1 MESLYRKYRPKTF
14 EDVVGQQHVVSTLE
28 HAVLEGR
35 TSHAYLFCGPR
46 GTGKTTMARILAKAL
61 MCERGAGQLPDGTCE
76 NCQLIAAGEHPD
88 VYELDAAS
96 RTGVDNVR
104 EEIIGRVSF
113 APVRGSY
120 KVYIIDEV
128 HMLTTAA
135 FNALLKTLEEP
146 PEHIVFVLCTTDP
159 QKVPETILSRVQR
172 FDFHAIGASD
182 ILGQLKRV
190 CDAEGFSY
198 DEAALELVVRHA
210 RGGMRDA
217 LSALEQLS
225 TFGGGSVSLDA
236 ARDLLGEVSS
246 SMLTELTGALA
257 RRDVPT
263 VFARIGE
270 LVESGRDLLQLAR
283 ELSAHLRDVYVASVV
298 GEGAST
304 LPVAGDEL
312 RQLKDEALAFG
323 APDRVARALAV
334 MSEVSSEMRVA
345 TNQRLALEVALTRIA
360 RPKSDLTLDSLAE
373 RVAQLE
379 KTVEALAAGS
389 ASVPMSTTPASS
401 LTAPAL
407 APTAPALAPTA
418 PAPTSSDP
426 TPQASARQT
435 ISAPQVAPA
444 PVHAERPEPQA
455 PQPPTLE
462 QQTQSTSQ
470 EPQQVPAS
478 VARQAPQELLTSKEA
493 PLASPAQPA
502 PQQRSSEGASQSD
515 QTTGAGAAQQP
526 QPPDAAVQP
535 RKETAPATPAVTP
548 ATPAVTPATPAVT
561 PATPA
566 ITDGGELQRRWRQ
579 VVDGL
584 VRTDPPRGSLLA
596 ASTALEDDGHRLLI
610 NLPKGSSFVTKML
623 DRKDVRATVEAA
635 VRQAF
640 GERALVYAESS
651 LVGAD
656 IARSRAKAPAPTPA
670 RGTMVTPQPLSAS
683 QGQATPQVVSS
694 VVPQRGP
701 APAPQSAMS
710 HAAAPAAAPQ
720 TEPPVEEVPLESY
733 YDMPWDEPSA
743 YEDEPMAPVGEAS
756 LAAEPQVVSRAVPG
770 PEPVRQTSQ
779 QVEPRTAVVF
789 EAEAANTAE
798 SKPKPDPKP
807 KAKTT
812 AKTEPKQK
820 PKPDPKPDPKPKS
833 KAELKPRSK
842 PKGSRSAPKRA
853 DGMPQDMNELLAMLT
868 EVFGDGVEASVEK
881 LQDSAVEQN

>member
-389 ASVPMSTTPASS
+389 ASVPMSTTPA
-401 LTAPAL
+401 P
-407 APTAPALAPTA
+407 APTA
-418 PAPTSSDP
+418 PAPTPPDP

-435 ISAPQVAPA
+435 ISAPQVAPSS
-444 PVHAERPEPQA
+444 VHAERPEPQA

-470 EPQQVPAS
+470 ESQQAPAS

-535 RKETAPATPAVTP
+535 RKETAPT
-548 ATPAVTPATPAVT
+548 TPAVTPATPAVT

-670 RGTMVTPQPLSAS
+670 RGTMVTPRPLSAS
-683 QGQATPQVVSS
+683 QGQATPQVVSP
-694 VVPQRGP
+694 VVLQRGP
-701 APAPQSAMS
+701 APAPQPAMS
-710 HAAAPAAAPQ
+710 HAAAPATAPQ
-720 TEPPVEEVPLESY
+720 AEPPVEEVPLESY

-756 LAAEPQVVSRAVPG
+756 LAAEPQVASRAVLG

-820 PKPDPKPDPKPKS
+820 PKPDPKPKPKPKS
-833 KAELKPRSK
+833 KAEPKPRSK
-842 PKGSRSAPKRA
+842 PKGSQSAPKRA

>member
-182 ILGQLKRV
+182 ILDQLKRV

-407 APTAPALAPTA
+407 APTAPA
-418 PAPTSSDP
+418 PTSSDP

-462 QQTQSTSQ
+462 QQAQSTSQ

-478 VARQAPQELLTSKEA
+478 VARQAPQELLTSEEV

-502 PQQRSSEGASQSD
+502 PQKRSSEGASQSD
-515 QTTGAGAAQQP
+515 QTTGAGAAQQS
-526 QPPDAAVQP
+526 QPPDVAVQP
-535 RKETAPATPAVTP
+535 RKETA
-548 ATPAVTPATPAVT
+548 PATPAVT

-584 VRTDPPRGSLLA
+584 VRRDPPRGSLLA

-683 QGQATPQVVSS
+683 QGQATSQAVSS

-701 APAPQSAMS
+701 APAPQPAMS
-710 HAAAPAAAPQ
+710 HATAPATAPQ
-720 TEPPVEEVPLESY
+720 AEPPVEEVPLESY
-733 YDMPWDEPSA
+733 YDMPWDEPPA

-756 LAAEPQVVSRAVPG
+756 LAAEPQVASRAVPG
-770 PEPVRQTSQ
+770 PETVHQTSQ

-789 EAEAANTAE
+789 EAEAASTAE

-820 PKPDPKPDPKPKS
+820 PKPDPKPKS
-833 KAELKPRSK
+833 KTEPKLRSK
-842 PKGSRSAPKRA
+842 PKGSKSVPKRA

>member
-379 KTVEALAAGS
+379 KTVEALAAGN

-407 APTAPALAPTA
+407 APTAPASTP
-418 PAPTSSDP
+418 PDP
-426 TPQASARQT
+426 MLQASARQT

-462 QQTQSTSQ
+462 QQAQSTSQ

-502 PQQRSSEGASQSD
+502 PQQRSSEGVSQPD

-535 RKETAPATPAVTP
+535 RKETA
-548 ATPAVTPATPAVT
+548 PATPAVT

-670 RGTMVTPQPLSAS
+670 RSTMVTPQPLSAS
-683 QGQATPQVVSS
+683 QGQAASQAVAS

-701 APAPQSAMS
+701 APAPQPAVS
-710 HAAAPAAAPQ
+710 HAAAPATAPQ
-720 TEPPVEEVPLESY
+720 TEPPIEEVPLESY

-756 LAAEPQVVSRAVPG
+756 LAAEPQVASRAVP
-770 PEPVRQTSQ
+770 EPVHQTSQ

-820 PKPDPKPDPKPKS
+820 PKPDPKPKV
-833 KAELKPRSK
+833 KAEPKPRSK
-842 PKGSRSAPKRA
+842 PKGSRSVPKRA

>member
-379 KTVEALAAGS
+379 KTVEVLAAGS

-401 LTAPAL
+401 LTAS
-407 APTAPALAPTA
+407 ALAPTA
-418 PAPTSSDP
+418 PAPTPPDS

-462 QQTQSTSQ
+462 QQAQSTSQ

-502 PQQRSSEGASQSD
+502 PQQRSSEGVSQSD

-526 QPPDAAVQP
+526 QPPDVAVQP
-535 RKETAPATPAVTP
+535 RKETA
-548 ATPAVTPATPAVT
+548 PATPAVT

-683 QGQATPQVVSS
+683 QGQATSQAVSS

-710 HAAAPAAAPQ
+710 HAAVPATAPQ
-720 TEPPVEEVPLESY
+720 AEPPVEEVPLESY
-733 YDMPWDEPSA
+733 YDMPWDEPPA

-756 LAAEPQVVSRAVPG
+756 LAAEPQVASRAVPG
-770 PEPVRQTSQ
+770 PEPVHQTSQ

-812 AKTEPKQK
+812 AKTDPKQK
-820 PKPDPKPDPKPKS
+820 PKPDPKPKS
-833 KAELKPRSK
+833 KTEPKLRSK
-842 PKGSRSAPKRA
+842 PKGSKSVPKRA

>member
-379 KTVEALAAGS
+379 KTVEALAAGN

-407 APTAPALAPTA
+407 APTAPASTP
-418 PAPTSSDP
+418 PDP
-426 TPQASARQT
+426 MPQASARQT
-435 ISAPQVAPA
+435 IFAPQVAPA

-462 QQTQSTSQ
+462 QRAQSTSQ

-478 VARQAPQELLTSKEA
+478 VARQAPQELLTSEEV

-502 PQQRSSEGASQSD
+502 PQKRSSEGASQSD
-515 QTTGAGAAQQP
+515 QTTGAGAAQQS
-526 QPPDAAVQP
+526 QPPDVAVQP
-535 RKETAPATPAVTP
+535 RKETA
-548 ATPAVTPATPAVT
+548 PATPAVT

-701 APAPQSAMS
+701 APVPQPAMS
-710 HAAAPAAAPQ
+710 HAAAPATAPQ
-720 TEPPVEEVPLESY
+720 AEPPVEEVPLESY

-756 LAAEPQVVSRAVPG
+756 LAAEPQVASRAVPG

-820 PKPDPKPDPKPKS
+820 PKPDPKPKS
-833 KAELKPRSK
+833 KAEPKLRSK
-842 PKGSRSAPKRA
+842 PKGSKSVPKRA

>member
-379 KTVEALAAGS
+379 KTVEALAAGN
-389 ASVPMSTTPASS
+389 APVPMSTTPASS

-407 APTAPALAPTA
+407 ASTA
-418 PAPTSSDP
+418 PAPTPPDT

-444 PVHAERPEPQA
+444 SVHAERPEPQV
-455 PQPPTLE
+455 PQLPTLE
-462 QQTQSTSQ
+462 QQAQSTSQ

-478 VARQAPQELLTSKEA
+478 VARQAPQELLTSEEA

-535 RKETAPATPAVTP
+535 RKETAP

-683 QGQATPQVVSS
+683 QGQATSQAVSS
-694 VVPQRGP
+694 VVPQRGS
-701 APAPQSAMS
+701 APAPQPAMS

-720 TEPPVEEVPLESY
+720 TEPPIEEVPLESY

-756 LAAEPQVVSRAVPG
+756 LAAEPQVASRAVPG

-820 PKPDPKPDPKPKS
+820 PKPNPKPKS
-833 KAELKPRSK
+833 KAEPKPRSK
-842 PKGSRSAPKRA
+842 PKGSQSAPKRA

>member
-270 LVESGRDLLQLAR
+270 LVESGKDLLQLAR
-283 ELSAHLRDVYVASVV
+283 ELSAHLRDVYVARVV

-379 KTVEALAAGS
+379 KTVEALAAGN

-407 APTAPALAPTA
+407 APTAPAPT
-418 PAPTSSDP
+418 PPDP
-426 TPQASARQT
+426 TPQASARQ
-435 ISAPQVAPA
+435 IVSAPQVAPA

-478 VARQAPQELLTSKEA
+478 VVRQAPQELLTSEEA

-502 PQQRSSEGASQSD
+502 PQQRSSEGVSQSD

-535 RKETAPATPAVTP
+535 RKETAPATLAVTP
-548 ATPAVTPATPAVT
+548 ATPAVTPVTPAVT

-566 ITDGGELQRRWRQ
+566 VTDGGELQRRWRQ

-656 IARSRAKAPAPTPA
+656 IARSRAKAPAPTPT
-670 RGTMVTPQPLSAS
+670 RSTMVTPQPLSAS
-683 QGQATPQVVSS
+683 QGQAAPQAVSS

-701 APAPQSAMS
+701 APAPQPVVS
-710 HAAAPAAAPQ
+710 HAAAPATAPQ
-720 TEPPVEEVPLESY
+720 TEPPIEEVPLESY

-756 LAAEPQVVSRAVPG
+756 LAAEPQVASRAVPG
-770 PEPVRQTSQ
+770 PEPVHQTSQ

-820 PKPDPKPDPKPKS
+820 PKPDPKPKS
-833 KAELKPRSK
+833 KAEPKPRSK
-842 PKGSRSAPKRA
+842 PKGSRSVPKRA

>member
-61 MCERGAGQLPDGTCE
+61 MCERGAGQLPDGICE

-407 APTAPALAPTA
+407 APTAPA
-418 PAPTSSDP
+418 PTSSDP

-444 PVHAERPEPQA
+444 PVHAERTEPQA
-455 PQPPTLE
+455 PQPLTLE
-462 QQTQSTSQ
+462 QQTRSTSQ

-478 VARQAPQELLTSKEA
+478 VARQAPQELLTSEEV

-515 QTTGAGAAQQP
+515 QTTGAGAAQQS
-526 QPPDAAVQP
+526 QPPDVAVQP
-535 RKETAPATPAVTP
+535 RKETA
-548 ATPAVTPATPAVT
+548 PATPAVT

-584 VRTDPPRGSLLA
+584 VRRDPPRGSLLA

-670 RGTMVTPQPLSAS
+670 RSTMVTPQPLSAS
-683 QGQATPQVVSS
+683 QGQAAPQVVSS

-701 APAPQSAMS
+701 APAPQPAMS
-710 HAAAPAAAPQ
+710 YAAAPAAAPQ
-720 TEPPVEEVPLESY
+720 AEPPVEEVPLESY
-733 YDMPWDEPSA
+733 YDMPWDEPPA

-756 LAAEPQVVSRAVPG
+756 LAAEPQVASRAVPG
-770 PEPVRQTSQ
+770 PEPVHQTSQ

-789 EAEAANTAE
+789 EAQAANTAE

-812 AKTEPKQK
+812 AKTEPTQK
-820 PKPDPKPDPKPKS
+820 PKPDPKPKS
-833 KAELKPRSK
+833 KAEPKPRSK

>member
-146 PEHIVFVLCTTDP
+146 PGHIVFVLCTTDP

-379 KTVEALAAGS
+379 KTVEALAAGN

-407 APTAPALAPTA
+407 APTAPSPT
-418 PAPTSSDP
+418 PPDL

-478 VARQAPQELLTSKEA
+478 VVRQAPQELLTSEEV

-526 QPPDAAVQP
+526 QPPDAAVQS

-548 ATPAVTPATPAVT
+548 AAPAVTPAA
-561 PATPA
+561 PA

-670 RGTMVTPQPLSAS
+670 RSTMVTPQPLSAS
-683 QGQATPQVVSS
+683 QGQAAPQAVSS

-701 APAPQSAMS
+701 APAPQPAVS
-710 HAAAPAAAPQ
+710 HAAAPATAPQ
-720 TEPPVEEVPLESY
+720 TEPPIEEVPLESY

-756 LAAEPQVVSRAVPG
+756 LAAEPQVASQAVPG
-770 PEPVRQTSQ
+770 PVHQTSQ

-820 PKPDPKPDPKPKS
+820 PKPDPKPKS
-833 KAELKPRSK
+833 KAEPKPRSK
-842 PKGSRSAPKRA
+842 PKGSRSVPKRA

>member
-407 APTAPALAPTA
+407 APTAPAPT
-418 PAPTSSDP
+418 PPDP

-462 QQTQSTSQ
+462 QQAQSTSQ

-478 VARQAPQELLTSKEA
+478 VARQTPQELLTSEEA

-502 PQQRSSEGASQSD
+502 PQQRSSEGALRSD
-515 QTTGAGAAQQP
+515 QTTGAGAAQQS
-526 QPPDAAVQP
+526 QPLEAAVQP

-548 ATPAVTPATPAVT
+548 V
-561 PATPA
+561 TPA

-701 APAPQSAMS
+701 APAPQPAVS
-710 HAAAPAAAPQ
+710 HAAAPATAPQ

-820 PKPDPKPDPKPKS
+820 PKPNPKPKS
-833 KAELKPRSK
+833 KAEPKPRSK

>member
-379 KTVEALAAGS
+379 KTVEALAAGN

-407 APTAPALAPTA
+407 APTAPA
-418 PAPTSSDP
+418 PTSSDP
-426 TPQASARQT
+426 TPQASVRQT
-435 ISAPQVAPA
+435 ISAPQVAPSS
-444 PVHAERPEPQA
+444 VHAERPEPQA

-462 QQTQSTSQ
+462 QQAQSTSQ
-470 EPQQVPAS
+470 ESQQAPAS

-502 PQQRSSEGASQSD
+502 PQQRSSEGVSQSD
-515 QTTGAGAAQQP
+515 HTMGAGAAQQS

-561 PATPA
+561 PAAPA
-566 ITDGGELQRRWRQ
+566 VTDGGELQRRWRQ

-683 QGQATPQVVSS
+683 QGQAAPQAVSS

-701 APAPQSAMS
+701 APAPQPAMS
-710 HAAAPAAAPQ
+710 HAAAPATAPQ
-720 TEPPVEEVPLESY
+720 AEPPVEEVPLESY

-756 LAAEPQVVSRAVPG
+756 LAAEPQVASRAVPG

-820 PKPDPKPDPKPKS
+820 PKPDPKPKPKPKS
-833 KAELKPRSK
+833 KAEPKLRSK
-842 PKGSRSAPKRA
+842 PKGSQSVPKRA

>member
-379 KTVEALAAGS
+379 KTVEALAAGN

-401 LTAPAL
+401 LTAPA
-407 APTAPALAPTA
+407 PTPPDT
-418 PAPTSSDP
+418 
-426 TPQASARQT
+426 TPQASARQ
-435 ISAPQVAPA
+435 IVSAPQVAPA

-478 VARQAPQELLTSKEA
+478 VVRQAPQELLTSEEA

-502 PQQRSSEGASQSD
+502 PQQRSSEGVSQSD

-535 RKETAPATPAVTP
+535 RKETAP

-656 IARSRAKAPAPTPA
+656 IARSRAKAPAPTPT
-670 RGTMVTPQPLSAS
+670 RSTMVTPQPLSAS
-683 QGQATPQVVSS
+683 QGQAAPQAVSS

-701 APAPQSAMS
+701 APAPQPVVS
-710 HAAAPAAAPQ
+710 HAAAPATAPQ
-720 TEPPVEEVPLESY
+720 TEPPIEEVPLESY

-756 LAAEPQVVSRAVPG
+756 LAAEPQVASRAVPG
-770 PEPVRQTSQ
+770 PVHQTSQ

-812 AKTEPKQK
+812 AKTEPKHK
-820 PKPDPKPDPKPKS
+820 PKPDPKPKS
-833 KAELKPRSK
+833 KAEPKPRSK
-842 PKGSRSAPKRA
+842 PKGSRSVPKRA

>member
-379 KTVEALAAGS
+379 KTVEALAAGN
-389 ASVPMSTTPASS
+389 APVPMSTTPASS

-407 APTAPALAPTA
+407 APTAPASTP
-418 PAPTSSDP
+418 PDP

-462 QQTQSTSQ
+462 QRAQSTSQ

-502 PQQRSSEGASQSD
+502 PQKRSSEGASQSD
-515 QTTGAGAAQQP
+515 QTTGAGAAQQS
-526 QPPDAAVQP
+526 QPPDVAVQP
-535 RKETAPATPAVTP
+535 RKETA
-548 ATPAVTPATPAVT
+548 PATPAVT

-683 QGQATPQVVSS
+683 QGQATSQAVSS

-701 APAPQSAMS
+701 APAPQPAVS
-710 HAAAPAAAPQ
+710 HAAAPAIAPQ
-720 TEPPVEEVPLESY
+720 AEPPIEEVPLESY
-733 YDMPWDEPSA
+733 YDMPWDEPPA

-756 LAAEPQVVSRAVPG
+756 LAAEPQVASRAVPG
-770 PEPVRQTSQ
+770 PEPVHQTSQ

-820 PKPDPKPDPKPKS
+820 PKPDPKPKS
-833 KAELKPRSK
+833 KTEPKLRSK
-842 PKGSRSAPKRA
+842 PKGSKSVPKRA

>member
-401 LTAPAL
+401 LTAS
-407 APTAPALAPTA
+407 ALAPTA
-418 PAPTSSDP
+418 PAPTPPDS

-435 ISAPQVAPA
+435 IFAPQVAPA

-462 QQTQSTSQ
+462 QRAQSTSQ

-478 VARQAPQELLTSKEA
+478 VARQAPQELLTSEEV

-502 PQQRSSEGASQSD
+502 PQKRSSEGASQSD
-515 QTTGAGAAQQP
+515 QTTGAGAAQQS
-526 QPPDAAVQP
+526 QPPDVAVQP

-548 ATPAVTPATPAVT
+548 AVPAVTPATPAV
-561 PATPA
+561 
-566 ITDGGELQRRWRQ
+566 TDGGELQRRWRQ

-683 QGQATPQVVSS
+683 QGQATSQAVSS

-701 APAPQSAMS
+701 APAPQPAMS
-710 HAAAPAAAPQ
+710 HATAPATAPQ
-720 TEPPVEEVPLESY
+720 AEPPVEEVPLESY
-733 YDMPWDEPSA
+733 YDMPWDEPPA

-756 LAAEPQVVSRAVPG
+756 LAAEPQVASRAVPG
-770 PEPVRQTSQ
+770 PEPVHQTSQ

-812 AKTEPKQK
+812 AKTDPKQK
-820 PKPDPKPDPKPKS
+820 PKPDPKPKS
-833 KAELKPRSK
+833 KTEPKLRSK
-842 PKGSRSAPKRA
+842 PKGSKSVPKRA

>member
-61 MCERGAGQLPDGTCE
+61 MCERGAGQLPDGMCE

-407 APTAPALAPTA
+407 APTAPAPT
-418 PAPTSSDP
+418 PPDT

-444 PVHAERPEPQA
+444 SVHAERPEPQV
-455 PQPPTLE
+455 PQLPTLE
-462 QQTQSTSQ
+462 QQAQSTSQ
-470 EPQQVPAS
+470 EPQQAPAS
-478 VARQAPQELLTSKEA
+478 VARQAPQELLTSEEA

-535 RKETAPATPAVTP
+535 RKETAPTTPAVTP
-548 ATPAVTPATPAVT
+548 ATPAVTPAA
-561 PATPA
+561 PA

-701 APAPQSAMS
+701 APVPQPAMS
-710 HAAAPAAAPQ
+710 HAAAPATAPQ

-756 LAAEPQVVSRAVPG
+756 LAAEPQVASRAVPG

-820 PKPDPKPDPKPKS
+820 PKPNPKPKS
-833 KAELKPRSK
+833 KAEPKPRSK

>member
-379 KTVEALAAGS
+379 KIVEALAAGS

-407 APTAPALAPTA
+407 APTAPAPT
-418 PAPTSSDP
+418 PPDP
-426 TPQASARQT
+426 MPQASARQT

-455 PQPPTLE
+455 PQPLTLE
-462 QQTQSTSQ
+462 QQTRSTSQ

-478 VARQAPQELLTSKEA
+478 VARQAPQELLTSEEV

-502 PQQRSSEGASQSD
+502 PQKRSSEGASQSD
-515 QTTGAGAAQQP
+515 QTTGAGAAQQS
-526 QPPDAAVQP
+526 QPPDAVVQP

-548 ATPAVTPATPAVT
+548 AA
-561 PATPA
+561 PA

-651 LVGAD
+651 LIGAD

-670 RGTMVTPQPLSAS
+670 RSTMVTPQPLSAS
-683 QGQATPQVVSS
+683 QGQAAPQAVSS

-701 APAPQSAMS
+701 APAPQPAVS
-710 HAAAPAAAPQ
+710 HAAEPATAPQ
-720 TEPPVEEVPLESY
+720 TEPPIEEVPLESY

-756 LAAEPQVVSRAVPG
+756 LAAEPQVASRAVPG
-770 PEPVRQTSQ
+770 PVHQTSQ

-789 EAEAANTAE
+789 EVEAANTAE

-807 KAKTT
+807 KAKTA

-820 PKPDPKPDPKPKS
+820 PKPDPKPKS
-833 KAELKPRSK
+833 KTEPKLRSK
-842 PKGSRSAPKRA
+842 PKGSKSVPKRA

>member
-14 EDVVGQQHVVSTLE
+14 EDIVGQQHVVSTLE

-379 KTVEALAAGS
+379 KTVEALAAGN

-401 LTAPAL
+401 LTAP
-407 APTAPALAPTA
+407 TLAPTA
-418 PAPTSSDP
+418 PAPTPPDT

-435 ISAPQVAPA
+435 ISVPQVAPA
-444 PVHAERPEPQA
+444 PVHAERPVPRASQLSASGPQA
-455 PQPPTLE
+455 QLTP
-462 QQTQSTSQ
+462 Q

-478 VARQAPQELLTSKEA
+478 VARQVPQERLA
-493 PLASPAQPA
+493 AGMPLASPAQPA
-502 PQQRSSEGASQSD
+502 PQQRSSERASQFD
-515 QTTGAGAAQQP
+515 QTTGADAAQQSQP
-526 QPPDAAVQP
+526 QAAAAQP
-535 RKETAPATPAVTP
+535 KKEAAPATPAVT
-548 ATPAVTPATPAVT
+548 
-561 PATPA
+561 
-566 ITDGGELQRRWRQ
+566 DEGELQRRWRQ

-623 DRKDVRATVEAA
+623 DRKDVRATVEVA
-635 VRQAF
+635 VSQVF
-640 GERALVYAESS
+640 GGRALVYAESS

-670 RGTMVTPQPLSAS
+670 HSTMVTPQPLSAS
-683 QGQATPQVVSS
+683 QGQAAPQAASS
-694 VVPQRGP
+694 VVSQRGP
-701 APAPQSAMS
+701 APAPQPAMS
-710 HAAAPAAAPQ
+710 PAAAPAAAPQ
-720 TEPPVEEVPLESY
+720 TEPPIEEVPLESY
-733 YDMPWDEPSA
+733 YDMPWDESSA

-756 LAAEPQVVSRAVPG
+756 LAAEPQVASRAVPG

-779 QVEPRTAVVF
+779 QVESRTAVVF
-789 EAEAANTAE
+789 EVEAANTAE
-798 SKPKPDPKP
+798 SKPKPDPKL
-807 KAKTT
+807 KAKPT

-820 PKPDPKPDPKPKS
+820 PKPDPKPKS
-833 KAELKPRSK
+833 KAKSKSRSK
-842 PKGSRSAPKRA
+842 PRGSRSASKRA
-853 DGMPQDMNELLAMLT
+853 DGMPQDMSELLTMLT

-881 LQDSAVEQN
+881 PQDSAVEQN

>member
-407 APTAPALAPTA
+407 APTAPAPT
-418 PAPTSSDP
+418 PPDP

-435 ISAPQVAPA
+435 VSVPQVAPA

-478 VARQAPQELLTSKEA
+478 VARQAPQELLTSEEA

-535 RKETAPATPAVTP
+535 RKETAP

-683 QGQATPQVVSS
+683 QGQATSQAVSS

-701 APAPQSAMS
+701 APAPQPAMS
-710 HAAAPAAAPQ
+710 HAAAPATAPQ
-720 TEPPVEEVPLESY
+720 TEPPIEEVPLESY

-756 LAAEPQVVSRAVPG
+756 LAAEPQVASRAVPG

-789 EAEAANTAE
+789 EAQAANTAE
-798 SKPKPDPKP
+798 PKPDPKP
-807 KAKTT
+807 KAKTA

-820 PKPDPKPDPKPKS
+820 PKPDPKPKS
-833 KAELKPRSK
+833 KAEPKPRSK
-842 PKGSRSAPKRA
+842 PKGSKSVPKRA

>member
-379 KTVEALAAGS
+379 KTVEALAAGN
-389 ASVPMSTTPASS
+389 APVPMSTTPASS
-401 LTAPAL
+401 L
-407 APTAPALAPTA
+407 TAPALAPTA

-426 TPQASARQT
+426 TPQASARQ
-435 ISAPQVAPA
+435 IVSAPQVAPA
-444 PVHAERPEPQA
+444 PVHAGRPEPQA

-462 QQTQSTSQ
+462 QQAQSTSQ

-478 VARQAPQELLTSKEA
+478 VVRQAPQELLTSEEA

-502 PQQRSSEGASQSD
+502 PQQCSSEGVSQSD
-515 QTTGAGAAQQP
+515 HTMGAGAAQQP
-526 QPPDAAVQP
+526 QPPDAAVQS
-535 RKETAPATPAVTP
+535 RKETA
-548 ATPAVTPATPAVT
+548 PATPAVT

-683 QGQATPQVVSS
+683 QGQATSQAVSS

-701 APAPQSAMS
+701 APAPQPAMS
-710 HAAAPAAAPQ
+710 HAAAPATAPQ
-720 TEPPVEEVPLESY
+720 TEPPIEEVPLESY

-756 LAAEPQVVSRAVPG
+756 LAAEPQVASRAVPG
-770 PEPVRQTSQ
+770 PVHQTSQ

-820 PKPDPKPDPKPKS
+820 PKPDPKPKS
-833 KAELKPRSK
+833 KAEPKPRSK
-842 PKGSRSAPKRA
+842 PKGSRSVPKRA

>member
-379 KTVEALAAGS
+379 KTVEALAAGN

-407 APTAPALAPTA
+407 APTAPASTP
-418 PAPTSSDP
+418 PDP
-426 TPQASARQT
+426 MPQASARQT

-462 QQTQSTSQ
+462 QQAQSTSQ

-502 PQQRSSEGASQSD
+502 PQQRSSEGVSQSD

-548 ATPAVTPATPAVT
+548 ATPAVTPATPAV
-561 PATPA
+561 
-566 ITDGGELQRRWRQ
+566 TDGGELQRRWRQ

-670 RGTMVTPQPLSAS
+670 CGTMVTPQPLSAS
-683 QGQATPQVVSS
+683 QGQATSQAVSS

-701 APAPQSAMS
+701 APAPQPAMS
-710 HAAAPAAAPQ
+710 HATAPATAPQ
-720 TEPPVEEVPLESY
+720 AEPPVEEVPLESY
-733 YDMPWDEPSA
+733 YDMPWDEPPA
-743 YEDEPMAPVGEAS
+743 YEGEPMAPVGEAS
-756 LAAEPQVVSRAVPG
+756 LAAEPQVASRAVPG
-770 PEPVRQTSQ
+770 PEPVHQTSQ

-789 EAEAANTAE
+789 EAEAASTAE
-798 SKPKPDPKP
+798 SKSKPDPKP

-820 PKPDPKPDPKPKS
+820 PKPDPKPKS
-833 KAELKPRSK
+833 KTEPKLRSK
-842 PKGSRSAPKRA
+842 PKGSKSVPKRA

>member
-198 DEAALELVVRHA
+198 DEVALELVVRHA

-345 TNQRLALEVALTRIA
+345 TNQRLALEVALTRVA

-379 KTVEALAAGS
+379 ETVEALAAGN

-407 APTAPALAPTA
+407 APTAPAPT
-418 PAPTSSDP
+418 PPDP
-426 TPQASARQT
+426 TPQASARQ
-435 ISAPQVAPA
+435 IVSAPQVAPA

-478 VARQAPQELLTSKEA
+478 VVRQAPQELLTSEEA

-502 PQQRSSEGASQSD
+502 PQQRSSEGVSQSD

-548 ATPAVTPATPAVT
+548 ATPAVT
-561 PATPA
+561 
-566 ITDGGELQRRWRQ
+566 DGGELQRRWRQ

-584 VRTDPPRGSLLA
+584 MRTDPPRGSLLA

-670 RGTMVTPQPLSAS
+670 RSTMVTPQPLSAS
-683 QGQATPQVVSS
+683 QGQAAPQAVSS

-701 APAPQSAMS
+701 APAPQPAVS
-710 HAAAPAAAPQ
+710 HAAAPATAPQ
-720 TEPPVEEVPLESY
+720 TEPPIEEVPLESY

-756 LAAEPQVVSRAVPG
+756 LAAEPQVASRAVPG

-789 EAEAANTAE
+789 EAEAANAAE

-820 PKPDPKPDPKPKS
+820 PKPDPKPKS
-833 KAELKPRSK
+833 KAEPKPRSK
-842 PKGSRSAPKRA
+842 PKGSKSVPKRA

>member
-270 LVESGRDLLQLAR
+270 LVESGRDLLQLVR

-379 KTVEALAAGS
+379 KTVEALAAGN
-389 ASVPMSTTPASS
+389 APVPMSTTPASS

-407 APTAPALAPTA
+407 APTAPASTP
-418 PAPTSSDP
+418 PDP
-426 TPQASARQT
+426 MPQASARQT

-462 QQTQSTSQ
+462 QRAQSTSQ

-478 VARQAPQELLTSKEA
+478 VARQAPQELLTSEEV

-502 PQQRSSEGASQSD
+502 PQKRSSEGASQSD
-515 QTTGAGAAQQP
+515 QTTGAGAAQQS
-526 QPPDAAVQP
+526 QPPDVAVQP
-535 RKETAPATPAVTP
+535 RKETA
-548 ATPAVTPATPAVT
+548 PATPAVT

-670 RGTMVTPQPLSAS
+670 RSTMVTPQPLSAS
-683 QGQATPQVVSS
+683 QGQAAPQAVSS

-701 APAPQSAMS
+701 APAPQPAMS
-710 HAAAPAAAPQ
+710 HAAVPATAPQ
-720 TEPPVEEVPLESY
+720 AEPPVEEVPLESY

-756 LAAEPQVVSRAVPG
+756 LAAEPQVASRAVPG
-770 PEPVRQTSQ
+770 PEPVHQTSQ

-820 PKPDPKPDPKPKS
+820 PKPDPKPKS
-833 KAELKPRSK
+833 KTEPKLRSK
-842 PKGSRSAPKRA
+842 PKGSKSVPKRA

>member
-379 KTVEALAAGS
+379 KTVEALAAGN

-407 APTAPALAPTA
+407 APTAPAPT
-418 PAPTSSDP
+418 PPDP

-435 ISAPQVAPA
+435 VSVPQVAPA
-444 PVHAERPEPQA
+444 PVYAERPEPQA

-478 VARQAPQELLTSKEA
+478 VVRQVPQELLTSEEA

-502 PQQRSSEGASQSD
+502 PQQRSSGGVSQSD
-515 QTTGAGAAQQP
+515 QTTGTGAAQQP

-535 RKETAPATPAVTP
+535 RKETA
-548 ATPAVTPATPAVT
+548 PATPAVT

-670 RGTMVTPQPLSAS
+670 RSTMVTPQPLSAS
-683 QGQATPQVVSS
+683 QGQATSQAVSS

-701 APAPQSAMS
+701 APAPQPAMS
-710 HAAAPAAAPQ
+710 HAAVPATAPQ
-720 TEPPVEEVPLESY
+720 AEPPVEEVPLESY
-733 YDMPWDEPSA
+733 YDMPWDEPPA

-756 LAAEPQVVSRAVPG
+756 LAAEPQVASRAVPG
-770 PEPVRQTSQ
+770 PEPVHQTSQ

-820 PKPDPKPDPKPKS
+820 PKPDPKPKS
-833 KAELKPRSK
+833 KAEPKPRSK
-842 PKGSRSAPKRA
+842 PKGSRSVPKRA

>member
-345 TNQRLALEVALTRIA
+345 THQRLALEVALTRIA

-379 KTVEALAAGS
+379 KIVEALAAGS

-407 APTAPALAPTA
+407 APTAPAPT
-418 PAPTSSDP
+418 PPDP
-426 TPQASARQT
+426 MPQASARQT
-435 ISAPQVAPA
+435 IFAPQVAPA

-455 PQPPTLE
+455 PQPLTLE
-462 QQTQSTSQ
+462 QQTRSTSQ

-478 VARQAPQELLTSKEA
+478 VARQAPQELLTSEEV

-502 PQQRSSEGASQSD
+502 PQKRSSEGASQSD
-515 QTTGAGAAQQP
+515 QTTGAGAAQQS
-526 QPPDAAVQP
+526 QPPDAVVQP

-548 ATPAVTPATPAVT
+548 AAPAVTPATPAV
-561 PATPA
+561 
-566 ITDGGELQRRWRQ
+566 TDGGELQRRWRQ

-651 LVGAD
+651 LIGAD

-670 RGTMVTPQPLSAS
+670 RSTMVTPQPLSAS
-683 QGQATPQVVSS
+683 QGQAAPQAVSS

-701 APAPQSAMS
+701 APAPQPAMS
-710 HAAAPAAAPQ
+710 YAAAPATAPQ
-720 TEPPVEEVPLESY
+720 AEPPVEEVPLESY
-733 YDMPWDEPSA
+733 YDMPWDEPPA

-756 LAAEPQVVSRAVPG
+756 LAAEPQVASRAVPG
-770 PEPVRQTSQ
+770 PVHQTSQ

-789 EAEAANTAE
+789 EVEAANTAE

-807 KAKTT
+807 KAKTA

-820 PKPDPKPDPKPKS
+820 SEPDPKPKS
-833 KAELKPRSK
+833 KTEPKLRSK
-842 PKGSRSAPKRA
+842 PKGSKSVPKRA

>member
-379 KTVEALAAGS
+379 KTVEVLAAGS

-401 LTAPAL
+401 LTAS
-407 APTAPALAPTA
+407 ALAPTA
-418 PAPTSSDP
+418 PAPTPPDS

-435 ISAPQVAPA
+435 IFAPQVAPA

-462 QQTQSTSQ
+462 QRAQSTSQ

-478 VARQAPQELLTSKEA
+478 VARQAPQELLTSEEV

-502 PQQRSSEGASQSD
+502 PQKRSSEGASQSD
-515 QTTGAGAAQQP
+515 QTTGAGAAQQS
-526 QPPDAAVQP
+526 QPPDVAVQP
-535 RKETAPATPAVTP
+535 RKETA
-548 ATPAVTPATPAVT
+548 PATPAVT

-683 QGQATPQVVSS
+683 QGQATSQAVSS

-701 APAPQSAMS
+701 APAPQPAMS
-710 HAAAPAAAPQ
+710 HAAVPATAPQ
-720 TEPPVEEVPLESY
+720 AEPPVEEVPLESY
-733 YDMPWDEPSA
+733 YDMPWDEPPA

-756 LAAEPQVVSRAVPG
+756 LAAEPQVASRAVPG
-770 PEPVRQTSQ
+770 PEPVHQTSQ

-812 AKTEPKQK
+812 AKTDPKQK
-820 PKPDPKPDPKPKS
+820 PKPDPKPKS
-833 KAELKPRSK
+833 KTEPKLRSK
-842 PKGSRSAPKRA
+842 PKGSKSVPKRA

>member
-407 APTAPALAPTA
+407 ASTA
-418 PAPTSSDP
+418 PAPTPPDT

-444 PVHAERPEPQA
+444 SVHAERPEPQV
-455 PQPPTLE
+455 PQLPTLE
-462 QQTQSTSQ
+462 QQAQSTSQ
-470 EPQQVPAS
+470 EPQQAPAS
-478 VARQAPQELLTSKEA
+478 VARQAPQELLTSEEA

-535 RKETAPATPAVTP
+535 RKETAP

-683 QGQATPQVVSS
+683 QEQAAPQAVSS
-694 VVPQRGP
+694 VVPQRGS
-701 APAPQSAMS
+701 APAPQPAMS

-720 TEPPVEEVPLESY
+720 TEPPIEEVPLESY

-756 LAAEPQVVSRAVPG
+756 LAAEPQVASRAVPG
-770 PEPVRQTSQ
+770 PEPVHQTSQ

-820 PKPDPKPDPKPKS
+820 PKPNPKPKS
-833 KAELKPRSK
+833 KAEPKPRSK
-842 PKGSRSAPKRA
+842 PKGSQSAPKRA

>member
-298 GEGAST
+298 GEDAST

-379 KTVEALAAGS
+379 KTVEALAAGN

-407 APTAPALAPTA
+407 ASTA
-418 PAPTSSDP
+418 PAPTPPDT
-426 TPQASARQT
+426 TPQASARQ
-435 ISAPQVAPA
+435 IVSAPQVAPA

-478 VARQAPQELLTSKEA
+478 VVRQAPQELLTSEEA

-502 PQQRSSEGASQSD
+502 PQQRSSEGVSQSD
-515 QTTGAGAAQQP
+515 HTMGAGAAQQP
-526 QPPDAAVQP
+526 QPPDAVVQP
-535 RKETAPATPAVTP
+535 RKETAP

-656 IARSRAKAPAPTPA
+656 IARSRAKAPAPTPT
-670 RGTMVTPQPLSAS
+670 RSTMVTPQPLSAS
-683 QGQATPQVVSS
+683 QGQAAPQAVSS

-701 APAPQSAMS
+701 APAPQPVVS
-710 HAAAPAAAPQ
+710 HAAAPATAPQ
-720 TEPPVEEVPLESY
+720 TEPPIEEVPLESY

-756 LAAEPQVVSRAVPG
+756 LAAEPQVASRAVPG
-770 PEPVRQTSQ
+770 PVHQTSQ

-812 AKTEPKQK
+812 AKTEPKHK
-820 PKPDPKPDPKPKS
+820 PKPDPKPKS
-833 KAELKPRSK
+833 KAEPKPRSK
-842 PKGSRSAPKRA
+842 PKGSRSVPKRA

>member
-373 RVAQLE
+373 RVTQLE

-407 APTAPALAPTA
+407 APTAPA
-418 PAPTSSDP
+418 PTSPDP

-462 QQTQSTSQ
+462 QRAQSTSQ

-502 PQQRSSEGASQSD
+502 PQKRSSEGVSQPD

-535 RKETAPATPAVTP
+535 RKETA
-548 ATPAVTPATPAVT
+548 PATPAVT

-670 RGTMVTPQPLSAS
+670 RSTMVTPQPLSAS
-683 QGQATPQVVSS
+683 QGQAAPQAVSS

-701 APAPQSAMS
+701 APAPQPAVS
-710 HAAAPAAAPQ
+710 HAAAPATAPQ
-720 TEPPVEEVPLESY
+720 TEPPIEEVPLESY

-756 LAAEPQVVSRAVPG
+756 LAAEPQVASRAVPG
-770 PEPVRQTSQ
+770 PEPVHQTSQ

-820 PKPDPKPDPKPKS
+820 PKPDPKPKS
-833 KAELKPRSK
+833 KAEPKPRSK
-842 PKGSRSAPKRA
+842 PKGSRSVPKRA

>member
-76 NCQLIAAGEHPD
+76 NCQLIAACEHPD

-217 LSALEQLS
+217 LSVLEQLS

-236 ARDLLGEVSS
+236 ARDLLGEVSG

-257 RRDVPT
+257 GRDVPT
-263 VFARIGE
+263 VFAKVGE
-270 LVESGRDLLQLAR
+270 LVDSGRDLLQLAR

-379 KTVEALAAGS
+379 KTVEALAAGN

-407 APTAPALAPTA
+407 APTAPSPT
-418 PAPTSSDP
+418 PPDP
-426 TPQASARQT
+426 TPQASARQ
-435 ISAPQVAPA
+435 IVSAPQVAPA

-478 VARQAPQELLTSKEA
+478 VVRQAPQELLTSEEA
-493 PLASPAQPA
+493 PLASPA
-502 PQQRSSEGASQSD
+502 PQQRSSEGVSQSD

-548 ATPAVTPATPAVT
+548 AVPAVTPATPAV
-561 PATPA
+561 
-566 ITDGGELQRRWRQ
+566 TDGGELQRRWRQ

-651 LVGAD
+651 LIGAD

-670 RGTMVTPQPLSAS
+670 RSTMVTPQPLSAS
-683 QGQATPQVVSS
+683 QGQAAPQAVSS

-701 APAPQSAMS
+701 APAPQPAVS
-710 HAAAPAAAPQ
+710 HAAAPATAPQ
-720 TEPPVEEVPLESY
+720 TEPPIEEVPLESY

-756 LAAEPQVVSRAVPG
+756 LAAEPQVASRAVPG
-770 PEPVRQTSQ
+770 PVHQTSQ

-820 PKPDPKPDPKPKS
+820 PKPDPKPKS
-833 KAELKPRSK
+833 KAEPKPRSK
-842 PKGSRSAPKRA
+842 PKGSRSVPKRA

>member
-379 KTVEALAAGS
+379 KTVEALAAGN

-418 PAPTSSDP
+418 PAP
-426 TPQASARQT
+426 QASARQT
-435 ISAPQVAPA
+435 IFAPQVAPA

-462 QQTQSTSQ
+462 QQAQSTSQ

-478 VARQAPQELLTSKEA
+478 VARQAPQELLTSEEV
-493 PLASPAQPA
+493 PLASLAQPA
-502 PQQRSSEGASQSD
+502 PQKRSSEGASQSD
-515 QTTGAGAAQQP
+515 QTTGAGAAQQS
-526 QPPDAAVQP
+526 QPPDVAVQP
-535 RKETAPATPAVTP
+535 RKETA
-548 ATPAVTPATPAVT
+548 PATPAVT

-683 QGQATPQVVSS
+683 QGQATSQAVSS

-701 APAPQSAMS
+701 APAPQPAMS
-710 HAAAPAAAPQ
+710 RAAVPATAPQ
-720 TEPPVEEVPLESY
+720 AEPPVEEVPLESY
-733 YDMPWDEPSA
+733 YDMPWDEPPA

-756 LAAEPQVVSRAVPG
+756 LAAEPQVASRAVPG
-770 PEPVRQTSQ
+770 PEPVHQTSQ

-789 EAEAANTAE
+789 EAEAASTAE

-820 PKPDPKPDPKPKS
+820 PKPDPKPKS
-833 KAELKPRSK
+833 KTEPKLRSK
-842 PKGSRSAPKRA
+842 PKGSKSVPKRA

>member
-407 APTAPALAPTA
+407 APTAPA
-418 PAPTSSDP
+418 PTSSDP

-462 QQTQSTSQ
+462 QQAQSTSQ

-478 VARQAPQELLTSKEA
+478 VARQAPQELLTSEEV

-502 PQQRSSEGASQSD
+502 PQKRSSEGASQSD
-515 QTTGAGAAQQP
+515 QTTGAGAAQQS
-526 QPPDAAVQP
+526 QPPDVAVQP
-535 RKETAPATPAVTP
+535 RKETAPATPAITP
-548 ATPAVTPATPAVT
+548 ATSAVT

-683 QGQATPQVVSS
+683 QGQAAPQAVSS

-701 APAPQSAMS
+701 APASQPAVS
-710 HAAAPAAAPQ
+710 HAAAPATAPQ
-720 TEPPVEEVPLESY
+720 TEPPIEEVPLESY

-756 LAAEPQVVSRAVPG
+756 LAAEPQVASRAVPG
-770 PEPVRQTSQ
+770 PVHQTPQ

-820 PKPDPKPDPKPKS
+820 PKPDPKPKS
-833 KAELKPRSK
+833 KAEPKPRSK
-842 PKGSRSAPKRA
+842 PKGSRSVPKRA

>member
-379 KTVEALAAGS
+379 KTVEALAAGN
-389 ASVPMSTTPASS
+389 APVPMSTTPASS
-401 LTAPAL
+401 LTAS
-407 APTAPALAPTA
+407 ALAPTA
-418 PAPTSSDP
+418 PAPTPPDP
-426 TPQASARQT
+426 MPQASARQT

-462 QQTQSTSQ
+462 QRAQSTSQ

-548 ATPAVTPATPAVT
+548 ATPAVTPAAPAV
-561 PATPA
+561 
-566 ITDGGELQRRWRQ
+566 TDGGELQRRWRQ

-683 QGQATPQVVSS
+683 QGQAAPQAVSS

-701 APAPQSAMS
+701 APAPQPAVS
-710 HAAAPAAAPQ
+710 HAAAPATAPQ
-720 TEPPVEEVPLESY
+720 TEPPIEEVPLESY

-756 LAAEPQVVSRAVPG
+756 LAAEPQVASRAVPG
-770 PEPVRQTSQ
+770 PEPVHQTSQ

-820 PKPDPKPDPKPKS
+820 PKPDPKPKS
-833 KAELKPRSK
+833 KAEPKPRSK
-842 PKGSRSAPKRA
+842 PKGSRSVPKRA

>member
-246 SMLTELTGALA
+246 LMLTELTGALA

-379 KTVEALAAGS
+379 KIVEVLAAGS

-401 LTAPAL
+401 LTASAL
-407 APTAPALAPTA
+407 APTAPASTP
-418 PAPTSSDP
+418 PDP

-462 QQTQSTSQ
+462 QQAQSTSQ

-502 PQQRSSEGASQSD
+502 PQKRSSEGASQSD
-515 QTTGAGAAQQP
+515 HTTGAGAAQQS
-526 QPPDAAVQP
+526 QPPDVAVQP
-535 RKETAPATPAVTP
+535 RKETA
-548 ATPAVTPATPAVT
+548 PATPAVT

-683 QGQATPQVVSS
+683 QGQATSQAVSS

-701 APAPQSAMS
+701 APAPQPAMS
-710 HAAAPAAAPQ
+710 HAAAPATAPQ
-720 TEPPVEEVPLESY
+720 AEPPVEEVPLESY
-733 YDMPWDEPSA
+733 YDMPWDEPPA

-756 LAAEPQVVSRAVPG
+756 LAAEPQVASRAVPG

-812 AKTEPKQK
+812 AKTDPKQK
-820 PKPDPKPDPKPKS
+820 PKPDPKPKS
-833 KAELKPRSK
+833 KAEPKLRSK
-842 PKGSRSAPKRA
+842 PKGSKSVPKRA

>member
-379 KTVEALAAGS
+379 KTVEALAAGN
-389 ASVPMSTTPASS
+389 APVPMSTTPASS

-407 APTAPALAPTA
+407 APTAPASTP
-418 PAPTSSDP
+418 PDP

-462 QQTQSTSQ
+462 QRAQSTSQ

-502 PQQRSSEGASQSD
+502 PQKRSSEGASQSD
-515 QTTGAGAAQQP
+515 QTTGAGAAQQS
-526 QPPDAAVQP
+526 QPPDVAVQP

-548 ATPAVTPATPAVT
+548 ATPAV
-561 PATPA
+561 
-566 ITDGGELQRRWRQ
+566 TDGGELQRRWRQ

-683 QGQATPQVVSS
+683 QGQATSQAVSS

-701 APAPQSAMS
+701 APAPQPAMS
-710 HAAAPAAAPQ
+710 RAAVPATAPQ
-720 TEPPVEEVPLESY
+720 AEPPVEEVPLESY
-733 YDMPWDEPSA
+733 YDMPWDEPPA

-756 LAAEPQVVSRAVPG
+756 LAAEPQVASRAVPG
-770 PEPVRQTSQ
+770 PEPVHQTSQ

-820 PKPDPKPDPKPKS
+820 PKPDPKPKS
-833 KAELKPRSK
+833 KAEPKLRSK
-842 PKGSRSAPKRA
+842 PKGSKSVPKRA